1 MTRTGRGTWRHST
14 CFEGLRLCH
23 SNLVFDQKLMVDDA
37 VDAAPQSAMLSMHL
51 VIVLLIGAPAWNV
64 PT

>member
-1 MTRTGRGTWRHST
+1 M
-14 CFEGLRLCH
+14 CH

-37 VDAAPQSAMLSMHL
+37 VDAAPQSAMLSMQL
-51 VIVLLIGAPAWNV
+51 VIVSLIGAPARNV